1 MMECRHEN
9 ILPLVA
15 TFEDENGGLA
25 AIAMPR
31 GDHDL
36 HDELV

>member
-15 TFEDENGGLA
+15 TFQDEKGGLA

-31 GDHDL
+31 GDYDL
-36 HDELV
+36 IHELV